1 MFNYRIKFKFNYKI
15 YIKIIR
21 CKILRSQKF
30 MFRNIIRPIKSK
42 KSIYND
48 KQTGMV
54 FKNDLFYLLLLFVS
68 DLF

>member
-15 YIKIIR
+15 YIKIMR
-21 CKILRSQKF
+21 YKILRSQKF
-30 MFRNIIRPIKSK
+30 MCRNIIRLIKSQ

>member
-1 MFNYRIKFKFNYKI
+1 M
-15 YIKIIR
+15 R

-30 MFRNIIRPIKSK
+30 MFRNIIRSIKSK
-42 KSIYND
+42 KSIYKD
-48 KQTGMV
+48 KQTKMV